1 MFRYLFNRLASE
13 KLIEYLSETY
23 VIKRAAQMTVAAYY
37 KISGEKRFSNL
48 FQPGKFLNSFKGH
61 LKKEI
66 EDVQREVRKK
76 QK

>member
-1 MFRYLFNRLASE
+1 MFRFLNRLAGD
-13 KLIEYLSETY
+13 KVIEYLSQTY

-37 KISGEKRFSNL
+37 RISGEKRFSNL
-48 FQPGKFLNSFKGH
+48 FQSAKILNSFKTH

-66 EDVQREVRKK
+66 EDVQREIRKK